1 MLRDYQRQLA
11 KDILSALDKPGAR
24 VMVQLPTGGGKTEV
38 AAAVLMKWLAD
49 DTRARAVWLTHRQQ
63 LCEQTEA
70 RLRNW
75 GIRAAS
81 VTDGWRTGTPAPSL
95 PGGVAILKA
104 QTVGRRNRAFHDVWA
119 RYGPDDI
126 LVIDEAH
133 HATAPGWARA
143 IDQWPGKTIGL
154 TATPW
159 RLSKTDGFDHLFDVL
174 IEGPQVVDLQ
184 NAGFLARSKV
194 FTPPPEDRIIGGV
207 VGRDGD
213 YTERGIERTN
223 RREVMT
229 TKAVWYWR
237 KMARQCQTVV
247 YAVSTG
253 HARNLALV
261 FAHDGVA
268 AKTILSNTPDDERAS
283 TIANFKASKIQVL
296 INVSVATEGYDLPD
310 ADCVMITRPTQSLA
324 LYLQMVGRGLRPKVG
339 GGSCLVLDLAAN
351 AEVHGLPDT
360 PRSWS
365 LMPRGEPQ
373 AGAPLAVRCHECGFM
388 AHPSLHRCPEC
399 GTDMG
404 KPCPRCQKFRSWAN
418 WHTSLACAY
427 CSDDLQVAIALGED
441 INFGDA
447 PSVPNPEPTHTA
459 FDQDRASLT
468 ALYRATGGGEWIEQ
482 GAWLTDSPLSEWH
495 GVTIDDNGRVATLD
509 LSHNGLKGQIPD
521 ALGELNRLTVLD
533 LGGNSLTGRFP
544 TSLSNLK
551 HVEWLDL
558 SHNSLT
564 GRLPPSLGELRRLRW
579 LRLNDNQLNGP
590 IPQTLG
596 YLTKLM
602 VLRLSGNQLSGE
614 IPWSLARITNLAVLD
629 LGGNLLNGE
638 MPYEMGRLKS
648 LQELILSNNNLT
660 GEIPAELSRL
670 VNISDLYLGGN
681 AFSGGIPSRLRD
693 ADRHDLNTLSL
704 PFVN

>member
-1 MLRDYQRQLA
+1 M
-11 KDILSALDKPGAR
+11 
-24 VMVQLPTGGGKTEV
+24 
-38 AAAVLMKWLAD
+38 
-49 DTRARAVWLTHRQQ
+49 
-63 LCEQTEA
+63 
-70 RLRNW
+70 
-75 GIRAAS
+75 
-81 VTDGWRTGTPAPSL
+81 
-95 PGGVAILKA
+95 
-104 QTVGRRNRAFHDVWA
+104 GRRNRAFHDVWA

-143 IDQWPGKTIGL
+143 IDQWPGKTTGL

-159 RLSKTDGFDHLFDVL
+159 RLSKLEGFDHLFDVL
-174 IEGPQVVDLQ
+174 IEGPPVVDLQ

-388 AHPSLHRCPEC
+388 AHPSQPHCPEC
-399 GTDMG
+399 GADMG
-404 KPCPRCQKFRSWAN
+404 KMCGRCVKFRSWSR
-418 WHTSLACAY
+418 WTGEPVCDY
-427 CSDDLQVAIALGED
+427 CSEDRLVAIGLDADIDSHIPLPVEEQTPYDHANENESDLMALRVFFQSTCG
-441 INFGDA
+441 
-447 PSVPNPEPTHTA
+447 
-459 FDQDRASLT
+459 
-468 ALYRATGGGEWIEQ
+468 TGWSNNNGWMTE
-482 GAWLTDSPLSEWH
+482 APLSDWH
-495 GVTIDDNGRVATLD
+495 GVTVNEHGRVT
-509 LSHNGLKGQIPD
+509 
-521 ALGELNRLTVLD
+521 RLD
-533 LGGNSLTGRFP
+533 LG
-544 TSLSNLK
+544 SNY
-551 HVEWLDL
+551 LD
-558 SHNSLT
+558 
-564 GRLPPSLGELRRLRW
+564 
-579 LRLNDNQLNGP
+579 
-590 IPQTLG
+590 
-596 YLTKLM
+596 
-602 VLRLSGNQLSGE
+602 
-614 IPWSLARITNLAVLD
+614 
-629 LGGNLLNGE
+629 
-638 MPYEMGRLKS
+638 
-648 LQELILSNNNLT
+648 
-660 GEIPAELSRL
+660 GEIPAFRAVVPSHRTGSR
-670 VNISDLYLGGN
+670 
-681 AFSGGIPSRLRD
+681 RQ
-693 ADRHDLNTLSL
+693 
-704 PFVN
+704 